1 MEGISILW
9 FIRDASHYRAAEEQ
23 RPAGMSLGGRCDLA
37 GADGGKSEDDRMQ
50 AGQEER
56 SMAVAGVRYIGTA
69 PKQGRRRPHRT

>member
-1 MEGISILW
+1 MG
-9 FIRDASHYRAAEEQ
+9 
-23 RPAGMSLGGRCDLA
+23 GGGRCDLA

-56 SMAVAGVRYIGTA
+56 SMAVAGVSVRYIGTA

>member
-1 MEGISILW
+1 MLVTTGQLKSKDQSGCHW
-9 FIRDASHYRAAEEQ
+9 R
-23 RPAGMSLGGRCDLA
+23 GRCDLA

-50 AGQEER
+50 AEQEER

>member
-1 MEGISILW
+1 MLVTTGQLKSKDQPGCHLG
-9 FIRDASHYRAAEEQ
+9 
-23 RPAGMSLGGRCDLA
+23 AGGGCDLA

>member
-1 MEGISILW
+1 MLVTTGQLKSKDQPGCHWGGGE
-9 FIRDASHYRAAEEQ
+9 
-23 RPAGMSLGGRCDLA
+23 GGRCDLA